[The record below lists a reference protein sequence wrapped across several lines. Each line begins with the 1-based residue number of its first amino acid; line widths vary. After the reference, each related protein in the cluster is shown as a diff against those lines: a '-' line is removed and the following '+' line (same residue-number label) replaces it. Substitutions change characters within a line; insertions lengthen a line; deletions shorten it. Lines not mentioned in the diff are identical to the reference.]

1 MSVRSAFLITLFTS
15 FLAVNAVATTLPN
28 YGGAQA
34 VPPKVYSVSSLSQ
47 VTPQL
52 ITDQVNIN
60 RDDAGTLAHGLSGIG
75 QKRAQ
80 AIIEY
85 RDAHG
90 PFKSVDA
97 LTDVKGIGKYTV
109 DKNRDRIVIG

>member
-1 MSVRSAFLITLFTS
+1 MSVRSAFLMTLFTS
-15 FLAVNAVATTLPN
+15 FLAMNAVATTLPN
-28 YGGAQA
+28 HGETQTMS
-34 VPPKVYSVSSLSQ
+34 PKVYSVSLTNVAPQ
-47 VTPQL
+47 V
-52 ITDQVNIN
+52 INNQVNIN
-60 RDDAGTLAHGLSGIG
+60 HDDAGTLAHGLSGIG

-97 LTDVKGIGKYTV
+97 LTDVKGIGKHTV